1 MATGSTAVPIPDTT
15 ASPSRFSFCLRHDL
29 RVNAFGV
36 CRDGKPVP
44 TLPDRALDDLSGRF
58 AFPAGHPLTAAYA
71 LESIAEA
78 TRMSERI
85 DAWTHIFPKAYF
97 ERLRTMAS
105 AAGSLR
111 RWLELKI
118 ALRSRSSRPPDGWS
132 CGLSAAADTVDAA
145 DRGTKLIDRRQEWAQ

>member
-1 MATGSTAVPIPDTT
+1 
-15 ASPSRFSFCLRHDL
+15 LKHDL
-29 RVNAFGV
+29 RVKAFGD

-58 AFPAGHPLTAAYA
+58 AFPAGNPFTAAYA

-111 RWLELKI
+111 RWLELKSLYDLNHRFRLMDGF
-118 ALRSRSSRPPDGWS
+118 AGYRQLPTPSMPPVEERS
-132 CGLSAAADTVDAA
+132 
-145 DRGTKLIDRRQEWAQ
+145 